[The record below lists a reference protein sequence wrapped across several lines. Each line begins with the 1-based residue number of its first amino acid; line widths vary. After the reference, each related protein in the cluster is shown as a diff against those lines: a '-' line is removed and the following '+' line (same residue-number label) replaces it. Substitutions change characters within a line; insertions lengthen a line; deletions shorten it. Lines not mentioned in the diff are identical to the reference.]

1 MLSNLKE
8 EVVGGGCA
16 THLERDNDKWVD
28 VRGMYMGVS
37 KNTYTSN
44 GWFIME
50 NPIKNGWFG
59 ETHYFRKHPYRW
71 ILVSSKPKLFDSTPA
86 MHAIIVL
93 FLESPIPFK
102 NTPVDVNTT
111 DAKPIFW
118 KKTYQWTPKQK
129 LQ

>member
-37 KNTYTSN
+37 KNTCTSN

-50 NPIKNGWFG
+50 HPIKMDVLGVPPFS
-59 ETHYFRKHPYRW
+59 ETS
-71 ILVSSKPKLFDSTPA
+71 I
-86 MHAIIVL
+86 
-93 FLESPIPFK
+93 
-102 NTPVDVNTT
+102 
-111 DAKPIFW
+111 
-118 KKTYQWTPKQK
+118 
-129 LQ
+129 